1 MKRRVSFYGDTEAS
15 TSGGEA
21 VTNPDADV
29 EQMSTSSGRP
39 PSLVTTFANTLRSRA
54 NRRKSRSSFDSRD
67 STGSRRFSFRMRG
80 SSHNNSMNGGADGR
94 RDGLTKTLSKR
105 ISLAEKQMIEQEHQN
120 SSWFKWWHA
129 VFIFCG
135 VSLIACLCQLFLP
148 YPYGLHKLQQ
158 LVSPQK
164 DVKTVWRDAFV
175 PERQSVPPTQSL
187 LFYLPLLDAPHS
199 LIILST

>member
-1 MKRRVSFYGDTEAS
+1 MKNGDVDEEVAVMKRRVSFHGDTEAS

-67 STGSRRFSFRMRG
+67 STGSRRFSFSRMRG

-148 YPYGLHKLQQ
+148 YPYGLMMTSAQIAEIGIAPEGCQGGLET
-158 LVSPQK
+158 VSY
-164 DVKTVWRDAFV
+164 THLTL
-175 PERQSVPPTQSL
+175 PTTP
-187 LFYLPLLDAPHS
+187 YV
-199 LIILST
+199 